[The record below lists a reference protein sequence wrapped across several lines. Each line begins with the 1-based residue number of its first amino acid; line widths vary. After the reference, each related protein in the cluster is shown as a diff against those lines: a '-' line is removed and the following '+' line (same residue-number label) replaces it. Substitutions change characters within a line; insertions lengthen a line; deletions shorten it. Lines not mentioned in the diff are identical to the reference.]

1 MNMGHRAISP
11 AITSIFLIGVA
22 VTGAVSAGN
31 AMFKQNDISQKSA
44 RLDILDSQLI
54 RLGDDKAYFGFTVKN
69 TGTVTFAS
77 VNIRMSD
84 GTGALQILANESLLE
99 PGDQISKYLI
109 NDMVLDSGVKY
120 LVHIDGVTTSG
131 SAYSIAQT
139 VTARG

>member
-1 MNMGHRAISP
+1 MSMGHRAISP
-11 AITSIFLIGVA
+11 AITSIFLIGLA

-44 RLDILDSQLI
+44 RLDILDAQLI

-84 GTGALQILANESLLE
+84 GTGALQIFTDESLLE

-109 NDMVLDSGVKY
+109 DDMVLDSGVKY

>member
-1 MNMGHRAISP
+1 MGHRAISP
-11 AITSIFLIGVA
+11 AITSIFLIGLA

-44 RLDILDSQLI
+44 RLDILDAQLI

-84 GTGALQILANESLLE
+84 GTGALQIFTDESLLE

-109 NDMVLDSGVKY
+109 DDMVLDSGVKY